1 MNSVGRNDSA
11 ERQLVDRELFKEVIG
26 HFATGVTIITARHEG
41 TDYDLTANAVSSL
54 SLDPPMLV
62 VCIHKET
69 GTCNA
74 VSHSKVFTVNILRD
88 DQGEL
93 AMQFAKPEP
102 DKFRGTSVSYGE
114 LGEPFLENVLAHL
127 ECRVAEE
134 VTGGTHSVFL
144 AEVQSARAKEGD
156 PLAYFRGQ
164 MGRFE
169 DAADEEVYGRIRQQ
183 MLTRELPVGEPID
196 AGDLAERLDV
206 PRQSVYYAMTKL
218 SGEDLVSRE
227 SEEGEYV
234 INPLDAEAF
243 GEAIDARY
251 MLEVAAAEQA
261 IGNISDEEVAE
272 LRARAEATV
281 PHVQNGRF
289 VDFERY
295 METNA
300 AFHEYLA
307 SLAKNDMLL
316 ASYRQLGV
324 ATTLLRTLRS
334 HEAKDSMVQGHLDIA
349 EAFEAADLEEAK
361 RAIRRHAADS
371 KDHGQRAIEKAG
383 GRI

>member
-41 TDYDLTANAVSSL
+41 TDYGLTANAVSSL

-102 DKFRGTSVSYGE
+102 DKFRGTSVSYGV

-183 MLTRELPVGEPID
+183 VLTRELPVGEPID

-261 IGNISDEEVAE
+261 IGNISDAEVAE
-272 LRARAEATV
+272 LRARAEATGPTSRTVVSWTSSVTWRPTPPSTSTSPAWPRTTCCLPPIVSSAWRRPCCARFAPTKPRIRWFRATSTSRRLSRRPTSRRPSV
-281 PHVQNGRF
+281 PSAVTQ
-289 VDFERY
+289 
-295 METNA
+295 
-300 AFHEYLA
+300 
-307 SLAKNDMLL
+307 
-316 ASYRQLGV
+316 
-324 ATTLLRTLRS
+324 RTPRTM
-334 HEAKDSMVQGHLDIA
+334 DSA
-349 EAFEAADLEEAK
+349 
-361 RAIRRHAADS
+361 R
-371 KDHGQRAIEKAG
+371 
-383 GRI
+383 